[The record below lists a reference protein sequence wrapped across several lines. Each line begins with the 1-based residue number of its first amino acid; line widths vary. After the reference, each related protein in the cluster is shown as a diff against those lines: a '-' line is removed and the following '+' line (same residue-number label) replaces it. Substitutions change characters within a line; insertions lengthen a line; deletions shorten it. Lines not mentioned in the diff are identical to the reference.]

1 MDNVNKTLAVHA
13 LITLALCYLP
23 GVLAGWIQIFRGTKY
38 SRFPAWL
45 DNWLKMRKQLG
56 LLMLFAA
63 AIHVRHEQQYYK
75 KSSLFDHQAC
85 LSVAYMSPT
94 YQGLVYGDAVEIS
107 VHTMEGGWGPKT
119 ESENKTAVK
128 VSGNSIGTIQVQV
141 RVHSPIPKSKS
152 KVLL

>member
-1 MDNVNKTLAVHA
+1 
-13 LITLALCYLP
+13 
-23 GVLAGWIQIFRGTKY
+23 
-38 SRFPAWL
+38 
-45 DNWLKMRKQLG
+45 
-56 LLMLFAA
+56 
-63 AIHVRHEQQYYK
+63 
-75 KSSLFDHQAC
+75 
-85 LSVAYMSPT
+85 MSPT